1 MLLLQLKFDCIT
13 YYIHSQ
19 KTKYVLNQV
28 YNTMP
33 FFILGYIAYL
43 NISIGYQKNSFVC
56 KPRDAFNGKKII
68 NISNYLDKIQ
78 NHIMTSK
85 LHV

>member
-1 MLLLQLKFDCIT
+1 
-13 YYIHSQ
+13 
-19 KTKYVLNQV
+19 
-28 YNTMP
+28 MP

-43 NISIGYQKNSFVC
+43 NISIGYKKNSFVC

-85 LHV
+85 LHLRSKRTSTKTFINIVRNVLENNFLKSQ

>member
-1 MLLLQLKFDCIT
+1 
-13 YYIHSQ
+13 
-19 KTKYVLNQV
+19 
-28 YNTMP
+28 MP

-43 NISIGYQKNSFVC
+43 NTYIHWIPKKLICMQTKGCIQ
-56 KPRDAFNGKKII
+56 RKKII

-85 LHV
+85 LHLRSKRTSTKTFINIVRNVLENNFLKSQ